1 MTTIFDYAAQYCMT
15 KGVKPS
21 YAHQMAVL
29 TRRLPWHMETLTV
42 DLVDGYLT
50 LALRKIKPIT
60 VNKHRR
66 MINTLVRHAVKER
79 VTAPFPRPIRAVKF
93 TLPPVRA
100 WSREE
105 LAHILSVASQMPR
118 GTRHCKYN
126 VLLPAWV
133 QVAFCTGLRR
143 ADLLAIERA
152 QIRGNRLAVTQE
164 KTGHVHV
171 AVLNDAALA
180 AIATLPIRGQRI
192 FGDLISEVQIVR
204 VMRRLVKRSVQ
215 IGTGKYLRRSSATY
229 AEIAGIDATRQL
241 GHQTPG
247 MKKYYLDQVLL
258 ADNRP
263 ALTPIAG

>member
-1 MTTIFDYAAQYCMT
+1 MTTIFDFAARYSMT

-21 YAHQMAVL
+21 YAHQFAVL
-29 TRRLPWHMETLTV
+29 TRRLPWTMEDLTV
-42 DLVDGYLT
+42 DMVDAYLT
-50 LALRKIKPIT
+50 KAMGKLKPIT

-66 MINTLVRHAVKER
+66 MLNTLVRQAVKEGI
-79 VTAPFPRPIRAVKF
+79 TKPFPRPIRAVKY

-105 LAHILSVASQMPR
+105 LAQILAVASQMPR
-118 GTRHCKYN
+118 GTRHCKYRI
-126 VLLPAWV
+126 LLPAWI

-143 ADLLAIERA
+143 SDMLAIERS
-152 QIRGNRLAVTQE
+152 QIRGNRLALTQE
-164 KTGHVHV
+164 KTGHIHV
-171 AVLNDAALA
+171 AVLNEAALA
-180 AIATLPIRGQRI
+180 AIATLPVRGRRI

-204 VMRRLVKRSVQ
+204 VMKRLVKRSVQ

-229 AEIAGIDATRQL
+229 AEMQGIDATRQL

-247 MKKYYLDQVLL
+247 MKRFYLDPVLL

-263 ALTPIAG
+263 ALAPIAG

>member
-1 MTTIFDYAAQYCMT
+1 MTTIFEYAAQYCVT

-21 YAHQMAVL
+21 YAHQMAIL

-42 DLVDGYLT
+42 DDVDAYLT
-50 LALRKIKPIT
+50 AALRKIKAIT

-66 MINTLVRHAVKER
+66 MINTLVRYAVKER
-79 VTAPFPRPIRAVKF
+79 LIAPFPRPIRAVKY

-105 LAHILSVASQMPR
+105 LAHILAVASQMTR
-118 GTRHCKYN
+118 GTRHCKYS
-126 VLLPAWV
+126 VLLPAWI

-143 ADLLAIERA
+143 ADLLAIERS
-152 QIRGNRLAVTQE
+152 QIRGNRLALVQE
-164 KTGHVHV
+164 KTGHIHV

-180 AIATLPIRGQRI
+180 AIATLPVKGRRI

-204 VMRRLVKRSVQ
+204 VMKRLVKRSVE
-215 IGTGKYLRRSSATY
+215 IGSGKYLRRSSATY
-229 AEIAGIDATRQL
+229 AEMQGIDATRQL

-263 ALTPIAG
+263 ALAPIAG

>member
-1 MTTIFDYAAQYCMT
+1 MTSIFDFAAQYCVT
-15 KGVKPS
+15 KGVKDS

-29 TRRLPWHMETLTV
+29 TRRFPWHMETLTV
-42 DLVDGYLT
+42 DDVDAYLT
-50 LALRKIKPIT
+50 SALRKLAPIT

-79 VTAPFPRPIRAVKF
+79 LIAPFPRPIRAVKY

-105 LAHILSVASQMPR
+105 MANVLAVATQMPG
-118 GTRHCKYN
+118 GTRHCPYN
-126 VLLPAWV
+126 VLIPAWI

-143 ADLLAIERA
+143 SDLLAIGRD
-152 QIRGNRLAVTQE
+152 QIRGNRIALTQE
-164 KTGHVHV
+164 KTGYVHV
-171 AVLNDAALA
+171 AVLNDVALA
-180 AIATLPIRGQRI
+180 AIATLPIRGRRI

-204 VMRRLVKRSVQ
+204 VLRRIVKRSVKV
-215 IGTGKYLRRSSATY
+215 GSGKYLRRSSATY
-229 AEIAGIDATRQL
+229 AEMQGIDATRQL
-241 GHQTPG
+241 GHQSPG

-263 ALTPIAG
+263 ALAPISG